1 MSNSYDRYRAT
12 HSGSGSSQTITRG
25 TERATADA
33 ITITGGTN
41 YGAGILGAG
50 STFTLAGN
58 GNTYTYVGYIQW
70 TSGGVTHDAIVATR
84 NGNYY
89 IISPAG
95 VTPPTTSTLIPV
107 VSGTTSTYYNISTN
121 LPGCFLSGTMIAT
134 PDGERAIET
143 LKAGDLVL
151 TADGVAKPVRWLGHT
166 VVSGVFGDRSRVVPV
181 RIKAGALGAN
191 VPARDLL
198 VSAGHALLVEGV
210 LVNAA
215 ALVNGTSIVR
225 EDGIAA
231 NFTYYHLELDTHAV
245 ILAEGAPAESFLDS
259 VEEIGFANWADRVAP
274 ADARELDY
282 PRAKSARQVPQA
294 VRERL
299 AERVAELTGGVAAA
313 A

>member
-1 MSNSYDRYRAT
+1 V
-12 HSGSGSSQTITRG
+12 
-25 TERATADA
+25 
-33 ITITGGTN
+33 
-41 YGAGILGAG
+41 
-50 STFTLAGN
+50 
-58 GNTYTYVGYIQW
+58 YTYVGYVVDG
-70 TSGGVTHDAIVATR
+70 SSAILVATT
-84 NGNYY
+84 G
-89 IISPAG
+89 
-95 VTPPTTSTLIPV
+95 
-107 VSGTTSTYYNISTN
+107 SGASLTYYQFYPSGLGTLSGNQPFVQGGTYNVGAGTAS
-121 LPGCFLSGTMIAT
+121 CFLSGTMIAT

-259 VEEIGFANWADRVAP
+259 VEELGFANWADRVAP

-282 PRAKSARQVPQA
+282 PRAKSARQLPPA
-294 VRERL
+294 LRARL
-299 AERVAELTGGVAAA
+299 AARAADLVLDKAVAA
-313 A
+313 